1 VQKFRNPI
9 IKIAGVALALLVI
22 TMIYIE
28 DSFFNGIKENISS
41 STRPEKK
48 VKSVV
53 DDEAKEHVKEKPDEH
68 GGNKEHD
75 EQGEHDEH
83 DEDEKVV
90 SISPEEMTEFNIKL
104 KTAGP
109 EKLETYVNL
118 PGEIVVNADRLA
130 HIVPRIPG
138 IVRKVRNNLGDI
150 VQPGRIMAILESSEL
165 GEAKTEYFT
174 RKKQLEMS
182 EIDLSRAQTIHDNT
196 KTLLQL
202 LKTAL
207 DAKTVSEK
215 TDIVL
220 LKTLPDIETVVNKT
234 AGLDMGENRK
244 LLISTYT
251 QFLLTYETYKRERNL
266 FEKKISSQSDY
277 LLAESA
283 FKSAQATYA
292 ATYDEVAFSVKR
304 QLLEK
309 MRALEVSKTSLRAS
323 ERHLHVLG
331 ISEKEIQILEDG
343 REQDFK
349 IARIEIKAPIG
360 GTVIEKHIT
369 LGEMLEKDAKAF
381 VLADLSS
388 VWVNLSVYQKDM
400 ALIRKGMEVIISGG
414 KNIPEFKGE
423 ISYVRSLVGDETR
436 TTLARV
442 VIPNPKGTL
451 RPGIFVNGKVVAE
464 KIKVPLAVPK
474 SALQTIDNQ
483 TIVFVKTDEG
493 LFPQPVK
500 TGKTSETHTEIIS
513 GMKSGQQYV
522 SEGGFTLKA
531 QLAKGGFEAGHSH

>member
-28 DSFFNGIKENISS
+28 DPFFNGIKENLSS
-41 STRPEKK
+41 STSPEKK
-48 VKSVV
+48 VKNAS
-53 DDEAKEHVKEKPDEH
+53 DGEALEHVQEKPS
-68 GGNKEHD
+68 
-75 EQGEHDEH
+75 EQGEH

-90 SISPEEMTEFNIKL
+90 SISPEEMAEFNIKL

-207 DAKTVSEK
+207 DAKTVSGK

-277 LLAESA
+277 LQAESA

-309 MRALEVSKTSLRAS
+309 MRALEVSETSLRAS

-414 KNIPEFKGE
+414 KNIPEFKGK

-451 RPGIFVNGKVVAE
+451 RPGVFVNGKVVAE